1 MKKDIHPQW
10 FSDAV
15 VTCMSCGTEWRT
27 GATVE
32 TMQTEI
38 CSNCHPFYTGQQR
51 IVDTEGRVDTFM
63 KRLRL
68 RDEMRAQREAEVEA
82 LTPPDLP
89 LSELGLGKRHLSV
102 LEENGIT
109 VVQHVLDKLVE
120 EGEEALLS
128 LSGIGRQ
135 ALSDIKKSLRNR
147 GYDVPAS
154 KEAEG
159 GEEAE

>member
-10 FSDAV
+10 FPDAV
-15 VTCMSCGTEWRT
+15 VTCMSCGTEWHT

-32 TMQTEI
+32 TLQTEI

-68 RDEMRAQREAEVEA
+68 RDEMQAERDAAAQA

-89 LSELGLGKRHLSV
+89 LKELGLGKRHLNI

-109 VVQHVLDKLVE
+109 VVQHILDKLAG
-120 EGEEALLS
+120 EGDEALLS

-147 GYDVPAS
+147 GYELPTPEEVEG
-154 KEAEG
+154 EAE
-159 GEEAE
+159 

>member
-1 MKKDIHPQW
+1 MKKEIHPQW

-68 RDEMRAQREAEVEA
+68 RDEMQAEREAAAQA

-89 LSELGLGKRHLSV
+89 LKELGLGKRHLNI

-109 VVQHVLDKLVE
+109 IVQHILDKLAE

-147 GYDVPAS
+147 GYELPTAD
-154 KEAEG
+154 EAEG
-159 GEEAE
+159 EAE